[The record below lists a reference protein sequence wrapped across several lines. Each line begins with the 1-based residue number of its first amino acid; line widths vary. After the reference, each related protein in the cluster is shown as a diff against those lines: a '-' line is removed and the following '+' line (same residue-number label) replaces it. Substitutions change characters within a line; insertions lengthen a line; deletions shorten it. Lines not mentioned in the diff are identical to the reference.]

1 MSHDAAQQLHW
12 GHLTCICTCV
22 CVCVRVCAC
31 DVNDVNVFDDLCST
45 FVWCTTSRLHYEA
58 HNTVSTV
65 LDISVFV

>member
-22 CVCVRVCAC
+22 CAC
-31 DVNDVNVFDDLCST
+31 DVSDMNVFDDLCST
-45 FVWCTTSRLHYEA
+45 FVWCTTSILHYEA

-65 LDISVFV
+65 LDIGVFV